1 MGNPAIILYRI
12 GMLRRFVALIIVLC
26 VSFSVFAA
34 SYDNAEAIIIS
45 DIPVTYGDDSFRERI
60 LERTRGERDPIGLVL
75 TGGSA
80 RALAHLGVL
89 AYLEDEGIVPDF
101 IVSNSMG
108 SIIGLLYAAGLSP
121 HQIIE
126 ALTTSDLSSL
136 FTFTL
141 PIEGGLL
148 HPSGLETLVK
158 SIVGTDLRLEDLDIP
173 VMVVCDDLVTKRE
186 IRICEGDFTE
196 VLLASFALPAYFS
209 PREYNGHLL
218 IDGGVI
224 SLAPIDAAFEYSD
237 TVIVSTTFY
246 NLSTIDLRNI
256 ITILNSSFDIGKNQ
270 KAAADMKE
278 HSDFIWIR
286 CDVEQFSFMDFD
298 RMAEMAVIGYE
309 SAKGMA
315 DELSGIY
322 RSELPRHMV
331 SLRRSYDSAIE
342 TATRGLKYFQR
353 VEAVSPSYT
362 LGVCF
367 ESNFDREFR
376 RFLNNSADFAVDF
389 DYRYYGFEAGA
400 SVGFAFDFVTPQT
413 SGAYPMLEGYVSY
426 YPLDNLRL
434 MLEASLDFGHEPWFI
449 PELYARQGADWV
461 IWATEDLFDV
471 SFKEALEFRTDFDG
485 GDALVFSGFFDGNL
499 FLDWFNPDMS
509 LGYMLVAR
517 GNAFKEPRHFIDID
531 ISARFKLPPADSLYI
546 DARVF
551 SRLAMRFDGLG
562 DVPLLLSDGY
572 TSPNLGKDAF
582 FTTAAKYHV
591 TMISLGFGYD
601 IPYSPTFGEFVIIEN
616 SEVGLYCDLLIRDN
630 EVSVSTGVELQTALS
645 LIGLVDLPIRIRM
658 GYDSWANNFAASFL
672 LSLKY

>member
-1 MGNPAIILYRI
+1 MGNLPIILYRI
-12 GMLRRFVALIIVLC
+12 DMLRRLVALIVVLC
-26 VSFSVFAA
+26 LSFSVFSA

-45 DIPVTYGDDSFRERI
+45 DIPVTYGDEQFRERI

-89 AYLEDEGIVPDF
+89 SYLEDSGIVPDF

-121 HQIIE
+121 DQIIE
-126 ALTTSDLSSL
+126 VLTAADLSSL
-136 FTFTL
+136 FSFTL

-148 HPSGLETLVK
+148 QPSGLETLVK
-158 SIVGTDLRLEDLDIP
+158 NVVGPDLRLEDLDIP

-246 NLSTIDLRNI
+246 NLATINLRNI

-270 KAAADMKE
+270 KAAEDMKA
-278 HSDFIWIR
+278 HDDFIWIR

-298 RMAEMAVIGYE
+298 KMAQMAEIGYE
-309 SAKGMA
+309 SASGMA
-315 DELSGIY
+315 DELEGIY
-322 RSELPRHMV
+322 RTELPRHMAT
-331 SLRRSYDSAIE
+331 LRRGYDGSIAA
-342 TATRGLKYFQR
+342 ATHGLKYFQR
-353 VEAVSPSYT
+353 VEAISPSYT
-362 LGVCF
+362 LGICF
-367 ESNFDREFR
+367 EENVDRDFR
-376 RFLNNSADFAVDF
+376 RYLNNSSDFAIDF
-389 DYRYYGFEAGA
+389 DYRHLGFEAGV
-400 SVGFAFDFVTPQT
+400 SLGFAFDFVTPQT
-413 SGAYPMLEGYVSY
+413 AGAYPMLEGYVAY

-434 MLEASLDFGHEPWFI
+434 TLEGSLDFNHDPWYI
-449 PELYARQGADWV
+449 PELYARQGLDWV
-461 IWATEDLFDV
+461 IWATEGLFDV
-471 SFKEALEFRTDFDG
+471 SFKESLEYRTDFDG
-485 GDALVFSGFFDGNL
+485 GDALVLTGFFDGSL
-499 FLDWFNPDMS
+499 VLDWFNPDIA
-509 LGYMLVAR
+509 LGYMMVAR
-517 GNAFKEPRHFIDID
+517 GNGFAEPRHFMDFD
-531 ISARFKLPPADSLYI
+531 VSARFKLPPADSLYI

-551 SRLAMRFDGLG
+551 SRLAMRFDGDG
-562 DVPLLLSDGY
+562 RVPLFLSDGY
-572 TSPNLGKDAF
+572 TSPNVAKDAAF
-582 FTTAAKYHV
+582 ITPAQYHI
-591 TMISLGFGYD
+591 TMVSLGFGYD
-601 IPYSPTFGEFVIIEN
+601 IPYSPTFGEFMIIEN
-616 SEVGLYCDLLIRDN
+616 SEVGIYCDLLIRDA

-645 LIGLVDLPIRIRM
+645 LIGLVDLPIRIRL
-658 GYDSWANNFAASFL
+658 GYDSWANDFAASFL

>member
-1 MGNPAIILYRI
+1 MGNGSNILYRI
-12 GMLRRFVALIIVLC
+12 HMLRRFVALLVVLC
-26 VSFSVFAA
+26 VSFSAFAS
-34 SYDNAEAIIIS
+34 SYDNAEAILVS
-45 DIPVTYGDDSFRERI
+45 DIPITYGDQSFRERI

-89 AYLEDEGIVPDF
+89 SYLEDEGIVPDF

-121 HQIIE
+121 DQIIE
-126 ALTTSDLSSL
+126 ALTAGDLSSL

-141 PIEGGLL
+141 PVEGGLL

-158 SIVGTDLRLEDLDIP
+158 SVVGTDLRLEDLDIP

-196 VLLASFALPAYFS
+196 VLLASFALPVYFA
-209 PREYNGHLL
+209 PRIYNGHLL

-224 SLAPIDAAFEYSD
+224 SLAPVDAAFEYSD

-246 NLSTIDLRNI
+246 NVSSIDLRNI
-256 ITILNSSFDIGKNQ
+256 ISILNSSFDIGKNQ
-270 KAAADMKE
+270 KAAADMKAHE
-278 HSDFIWIR
+278 DFIWIR

-298 RMAEMAVIGYE
+298 KMGEMAGIGYE
-309 SAKGMA
+309 SAAEKA
-315 DELSGIY
+315 DELAGIY
-322 RSELPRHMV
+322 KAGLPRHMLT
-331 SLRRSYDSAIE
+331 LRRGYDSAID
-342 TATRGLKYFQR
+342 TATKGLKYFGR

-362 LGVCF
+362 LGICF
-367 ESNFDREFR
+367 EQNVDRKFR

-389 DYRYYGFEAGA
+389 DYRYYGFEAGT
-400 SVGFAFDFVTPQT
+400 SLGFAFDFMTPQT
-413 SGAYPMLEGYVSY
+413 AGAYPMIEGYVSY
-426 YPLDNLRL
+426 YPLDNLRI
-434 MLEASLDFGHEPWFI
+434 MLEASLDFGHDPWYI
-449 PELYARQGADWV
+449 PELYMRQGLDWV
-461 IWATEDLFDV
+461 IWATEGLFDV
-471 SFKEALEFRTDFDG
+471 SFKEALEYRTDFEG
-485 GDALVFSGFFDGNL
+485 LDALVFSGFFDGSL
-499 FLDWFNPDMS
+499 SLDWFNPDMS

-517 GNAFKEPRHFIDID
+517 GNWLREPRHFIDID
-531 ISARFKLPPADSLYI
+531 ISARFLLPPADSLYI

-551 SRLAMRFDGLG
+551 SRLAMRFDGQG
-562 DVPLLLSDGY
+562 DVPLFLSDGY
-572 TSPNLGKDAF
+572 TSPNVMKDAGF
-582 FTTAAKYHV
+582 VTPADYHI

-616 SEVGLYCDLLIRDN
+616 SEIGIYCDLLIRDAA
-630 EVSVSTGVELQTALS
+630 VSVSTGVELQTALS
-645 LIGLVDLPIRIRM
+645 LIGLVDLPIRIRL